1 MSTKIKRAIS
11 LFLSLIIL
19 CLIPIS
25 ASAVI
30 VTPIST
36 DLAYPTLYNSAGP
49 NVEELETIVDID
61 IFRNHLING
70 FASCPVSVDVSQFKI
85 PYNESMT
92 STIYSYIWYETPEL
106 FQISGLG
113 VEYTY
118 SGYITG
124 IRAAYRYT
132 ASQYQAM
139 LDEFYSG
146 ANTLLKGIKGNN
158 KLSEVEKALLLHDR
172 LALWCEYDYE
182 RLQSGTMPEESYT
195 AFGVFS
201 QKTAVCLGYALA
213 YDYLLLQVGIDS
225 YYCSSDALN
234 HAWNIVYVNNSKY
247 HVDVTWDDPVWDKSG
262 QVLHNNFLRSTEG
275 IKATN
280 HTATDFDTSPTD
292 TTFDNYYWQN
302 SETAFQ
308 LVDDDIYYIDNSAAT
323 LNKISDGVT
332 TNCRSLNG
340 IWRYDASSYWPGNFS
355 RLTFDGENLLFS
367 LPDAVYKYDIQTGV
381 STKIFTPETPAGSYY
396 SIFGFKFDDC
406 KLVCEVINTPDFNAD
421 TKKNYTAT
429 QIHHVE
435 SDWEILNAPTP
446 DAQGLK
452 QKICINC
459 NEALEEK
466 VIPAI
471 TVTANENTVIDYEN
485 SLIFTDVFTCQDINN
500 LVTVSDATTVSID
513 SSKSFYGTGTIVTVL
528 VNEEAVHTL
537 TLIVNGDINGD
548 SVCDVLDLAQ
558 AQLVSTNKKTPDALD
573 IYAANCGIADTI
585 DETTY
590 QNLVNKAL
598 NK

>member
-1 MSTKIKRAIS
+1 M
-11 LFLSLIIL
+11 
-19 CLIPIS
+19 
-25 ASAVI
+25 
-30 VTPIST
+30 
-36 DLAYPTLYNSAGP
+36 
-49 NVEELETIVDID
+49 
-61 IFRNHLING
+61 
-70 FASCPVSVDVSQFKI
+70 
-85 PYNESMT
+85 
-92 STIYSYIWYETPEL
+92 
-106 FQISGLG
+106 
-113 VEYTY
+113 
-118 SGYITG
+118 
-124 IRAAYRYT
+124 
-132 ASQYQAM
+132 
-139 LDEFYSG
+139 
-146 ANTLLKGIKGNN
+146 
-158 KLSEVEKALLLHDR
+158 
-172 LALWCEYDYE
+172 
-182 RLQSGTMPEESYT
+182 
-195 AFGVFS
+195 
-201 QKTAVCLGYALA
+201 
-213 YDYLLLQVGIDS
+213 
-225 YYCSSDALN
+225 
-234 HAWNIVYVNNSKY
+234 
-247 HVDVTWDDPVWDKSG
+247 
-262 QVLHNNFLRSTEG
+262 
-275 IKATN
+275 
-280 HTATDFDTSPTD
+280 
-292 TTFDNYYWQN
+292 
-302 SETAFQ
+302 
-308 LVDDDIYYIDNSAAT
+308 
-323 LNKISDGVT
+323 
-332 TNCRSLNG
+332 NG

-396 SIFGFKFDDC
+396 SIFGFKFDNC
-406 KLVCEVINTPDFNAD
+406 KLVCEVINTPNFNAD

-528 VNEEAVHTL
+528 VNGEAVHTL

-598 NK
+598 NI